1 MLRITAY
8 AIPRLILPAVLFF
21 GVQAFAQFEIAP
33 DHFDSTDQKIVTKNT
48 AKPAQ
53 NATFSSSSQV
63 SHALTATAAHPVR
76 KQAVRRRVS
85 AKKAPAGGNG
95 QNSVANGRI
104 AAVRRKRTSTNTV
117 ATVSP

>member
-21 GVQAFAQFEIAP
+21 GMQAFAQFEIAP
-33 DHFDSTDQKIVTKNT
+33 DHFDSTDQKAVTKNT
-48 AKPAQ
+48 AKPVQ
-53 NATFSSSSQV
+53 NAVSSSSSQGSLAV
-63 SHALTATAAHPVR
+63 TATAAHPVR
-76 KQAVRRRVS
+76 KQAARRHVS
-85 AKKAPAGGNG
+85 TKKTPAGGDR
-95 QNSVANGRI
+95 QQSDAKARI